1 MNRNLCL
8 LLSAVMFAGA
18 GAVLGQAP
26 PEIQTRASARFSIPT
41 TDGLIYEIQ
50 GSDDGSA
57 WEKLAGPVF
66 GTGGT
71 VTGGLPDEGAR
82 GRMRTVLVAPES
94 VGPAPHVLT
103 GKSVAIHDGAGGA
116 SVFFLSATEAVLR
129 RGIAGAQL
137 CSCQWRRSSSTQGR
151 CTLTPVNGPVVTLDL
166 GFIAGDGG
174 SYVLKDGR
182 EVDAGV
188 FSVHTGPLRTQENP
202 GMVPADPA
210 GRTFLVQEGS
220 RVLRIALTA
229 GNSAQIKDSDGTER
243 TVTWAWNKESAS
255 RGVLDLDS
263 PGLPM
268 ISYGFDLTAD
278 GSGTVRRQTV
288 AGPVGPATP
297 FAMAGAEAPAAG
309 NCPPA
314 ELTGR
319 SLRFAA
325 SKVLVLSF
333 RADGTGTAVCE
344 NGGGGLE
351 LTPFRYNYSR
361 RGDGQ
366 AALVVTYPGAAFN
379 LVDEYDLDFSN
390 DCDGAYTKKV
400 TTGEVAGG
408 TSRGSFTQ
416 GSLGG

>member
-1 MNRNLCL
+1 MNRYLRL
-8 LLSAVMFAGA
+8 LLPAVMLAGA

-50 GSDDGSA
+50 GSADGSA
-57 WEKLAGPVF
+57 WQKLAGPVF

-71 VTGGLPDEGAR
+71 VTGGLPDEGPR
-82 GRMRTVLVAPES
+82 SQMRTVLVAPES

-116 SVFFLSATEAVLR
+116 SVFFLSSTEAVLR
-129 RGIAGAQL
+129 RSSAGAQL
-137 CSCQWRRSSSTQGR
+137 CTLQWRRSSPTQGR
-151 CTLTPVNGPVVTLDL
+151 CTLTPVSGPVVTLDL
-166 GFIAGDGG
+166 GFIAEDGG
-174 SYVLKDGR
+174 SFVLKDGR

-202 GMVPADPA
+202 GMVPEDPA

-220 RVLRIALTA
+220 RVVRISLAA
-229 GNSAQIKDSDGTER
+229 GNAAQIRDSEGTVR
-243 TVTWAWNKESAS
+243 AGTWAWNKESAT
-255 RGVLDLDS
+255 RGVLDVDS
-263 PGLPM
+263 PGMPM

-288 AGPVGPATP
+288 AGPVGPAGP
-297 FAMAGAEAPAAG
+297 FAMAGAETPAA

-344 NGGGGLE
+344 NGSGGLE

-361 RGDGQ
+361 RADGQ
-366 AALVVTYPGAAFN
+366 AALVITYPGAAFN

-408 TSRGSFTQ
+408 TSRGNFSQ
-416 GSLGG
+416 GALGG